1 MYAKIINGTPRYT
14 SIPGWVR
21 HNGNVMSNAPD
32 NILEELGYY
41 KVQETATPSDAPSG
55 QHYESQLEFVDGVVK
70 RVWSLVDD
78 PELVAEPTQEERIA
92 SLEEQNDMLTQCIL
106 EMSEQV
112 YQ

>member
-1 MYAKIINGTPRYT
+1 MK
-14 SIPGWVR
+14 
-21 HNGNVMSNAPD
+21 
-32 NILEELGYY
+32 
-41 KVQETATPSDAPSG
+41 Q
-55 QHYESQLEFVDGVVK
+55 
-70 RVWSLVDD
+70 VWSLVDD